1 MAPRQVWLFKLGCWV
16 AFVTAGVHLTGH
28 VVGPTAPANETERQ
42 LTELAT
48 TYKFLMPGGWERSL
62 MDFVN
67 GFSLTFSL
75 FLATI
80 GGLGLMVVKRGQ
92 GDPVLLMATARTLAV
107 SSLVLLVINLVYFF
121 LIPAAF
127 ILVMALCFLLASVS
141 PPAPAP
147 EP

>member
-1 MAPRQVWLFKLGCWV
+1 MVPRQVWLFKLGCWV
-16 AFVTAGVHLTGH
+16 AFITAGVHLTGH
-28 VVGPTAPANETERQ
+28 VMGPTAPANDTERQ
-42 LTELAT
+42 LAELAT
-48 TYKFLMPGGWERSL
+48 SYRFALPGGWERSL

-75 FLATI
+75 FLMTM
-80 GGLGLMVVKRGQ
+80 GGLGLIVIKRGQ
-92 GDPVLLMATARTLAV
+92 GDPLLLMATARTLAV
-107 SSLVLLVINLVYFF
+107 ASLVLLVITLVYFF